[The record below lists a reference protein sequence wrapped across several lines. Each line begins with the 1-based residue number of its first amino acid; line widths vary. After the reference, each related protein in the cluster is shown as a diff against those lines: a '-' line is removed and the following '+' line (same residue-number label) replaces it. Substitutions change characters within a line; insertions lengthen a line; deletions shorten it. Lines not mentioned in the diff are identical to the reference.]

1 MTREQVE
8 AKKDN
13 WKNRRFMAFSS
24 VYSMLAMLGYLTVF
38 GHSENA
44 VQAMI
49 ASSLPVGIVGVVVS
63 YVIGPVADDWLQ
75 LRVNRST

>member
-1 MTREQVE
+1 MATEQTE

-13 WKNRRFMAFSS
+13 WKFRRLMAFSC
-24 VYSMLAMLGYLTVF
+24 VYSMLAMLGYLTIF
-38 GHSENA
+38 GSTENA

-75 LRVNRST
+75 MRVNRST